1 MNYSMRDLLTGVQV
15 MSKSVFGQKKEYT
28 IQFNHEEDGL
38 WYVDFPNWP
47 FDHHNLLMVAGADQ
61 MCAFLSDDDK
71 NTWVNV
77 IPTNKEED
85 HPGYAKL
92 IQKDHSLMGGS
103 TYEVTGLEGFNRDI
117 WLCPV
122 TLFVLGNYPKYMY
135 VKKAR
140 ENDQ

>member
-1 MNYSMRDLLTGVQV
+1 MNKINSFLNIAKSMATN
-15 MSKSVFGQKKEYT
+15 VFGNKKEYQ

-38 WYVDFPNWP
+38 WYVDFPGWP
-47 FDHHNLLMVAGADQ
+47 FSHHNLLMVNGADK

-71 NTWVNV
+71 HTYVDV

-92 IQKDHSLMGGS
+92 IQKEHSLTGGS
-103 TYEVTGLEGFNRDI
+103 TYQVTGLDGFNRDI

-122 TLFVLGNYPKYMY
+122 TLFVLGEYPKYMY
-135 VKKAR
+135 VKKT
-140 ENDQ
+140 NK

>member
-1 MNYSMRDLLTGVQV
+1 MNYSMRDLLTGAQV

-92 IQKDHSLMGGS
+92 IQKHVSSFSFLMPP
-103 TYEVTGLEGFNRDI
+103 LI
-117 WLCPV
+117 P
-122 TLFVLGNYPKYMY
+122 
-135 VKKAR
+135 
-140 ENDQ
+140 